1 VSGWY
6 NDCVLGF
13 RIVAGLKVRP
23 HRKWAAAASSDMCPQ
38 REGIQ
43 IVLRK
48 IASSP
53 SNRRQADVADQS
65 RSRWAV
71 DFGVLETDLSG
82 GQYRMAEEFTE
93 NLIHK
98 KIFEKAI
105 LVQLKFYTDMVIFA
119 QTFPVLIDFVCPPPS
134 PFSFTTQC

>member
-1 VSGWY
+1 
-6 NDCVLGF
+6 
-13 RIVAGLKVRP
+13 
-23 HRKWAAAASSDMCPQ
+23 
-38 REGIQ
+38 
-43 IVLRK
+43 
-48 IASSP
+48 
-53 SNRRQADVADQS
+53 
-65 RSRWAV
+65 V

-105 LVQLKFYTDMVIFA
+105 LVQLKFYTDTVTFA
-119 QTFPVLIDFVCPPPS
+119 QAFPVLIDFVHPPPS